1 MKLTIDMND
10 VFDMAMQVMESEN
23 DLCWSVGYAL
33 QELYPD
39 QVGELQKRM
48 VFAFKQ
54 NDLFKE
60 QPA

>member
-1 MKLTIDMND
+1 MKLTIDLND
-10 VFDMAMQVMESEN
+10 VFDMAMQVMESEY
-23 DLCWSVGYAL
+23 DLCWSVGFAL

-39 QVGELQKRM
+39 QVGELQERM

>member
-1 MKLTIDMND
+1 MKLTIDLND
-10 VFDMAMQVMESEN
+10 VFKEAMQVMESEN

-33 QELYPD
+33 QELYPKEI
-39 QVGELQKRM
+39 GELQKHM
-48 VFAFKQ
+48 KFAYNQ